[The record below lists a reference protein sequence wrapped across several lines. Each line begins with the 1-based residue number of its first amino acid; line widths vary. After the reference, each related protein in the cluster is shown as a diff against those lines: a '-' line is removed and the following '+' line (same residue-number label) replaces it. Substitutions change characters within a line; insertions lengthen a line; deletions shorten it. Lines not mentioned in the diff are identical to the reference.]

1 MSIHSIYND
10 QITYH
15 SKNPKNFGV
24 MENPDVTFKGHN
36 PLCGDSFEFYLKLDA
51 DKKVDKIMF
60 TGKGCAISMA
70 SASMMTK
77 LAIGKTEKEVDMLVK
92 EFQAMTTGK
101 LDVDTQENHLGHLTV
116 FKSIKDFP
124 VRIKC
129 ANLPWHTLNSA
140 MHGQTIASTE
150 TE

>member
-1 MSIHSIYND
+1 MSITNSIYND

-24 MENPDVTFKGHN
+24 IEHPDVTIKGHN
-36 PLCGDSFEFYLKLDA
+36 PLCGDSFEFYVNFEDG
-51 DKKVDKIMF
+51 KVKEIKF
-60 TGKGCAISMA
+60 QGKGCAISMA

-77 LAIGKTEKEVDMLVK
+77 IAVGKTQTEVEELFR

-101 LDVDTQENHLGHLTV
+101 LDVDTEPNHLGHLAV

-129 ANLPWHTLNSA
+129 ANLPWHTINSA
-140 MHGQTIASTE
+140 MHGQQSASTE
-150 TE
+150 